1 MATPS
6 FENPRRPVE
15 PKSFEA
21 LIRRHNKLFS
31 TRSEDSYL
39 ERVQGD
45 FMEPFLKNG
54 DHVLVDP
61 NNDCL
66 SDGICCFEFEPGH
79 PKIARVTCIPAG
91 CMIDGKLVS
100 QNTIRIHGD
109 NKRYQHS
116 DVPVEKARLALM
128 GRVRVVMVNV

>member
-1 MATPS
+1 MPTPKRS
-6 FENPRRPVE
+6 TEENGR
-15 PKSFEA
+15 FEA
-21 LIRRHNKLFS
+21 ALARHNRLFDEIS
-31 TRSEDSYL
+31 KDAYI
-39 ERVQGD
+39 ERVTGD

-66 SDGICCFEFEPGH
+66 SDGICCFEFEPGY

-91 CMIDGKLVS
+91 CMIDGEVVS

-128 GRVRVVMVNV
+128 GRVRIAMKNV